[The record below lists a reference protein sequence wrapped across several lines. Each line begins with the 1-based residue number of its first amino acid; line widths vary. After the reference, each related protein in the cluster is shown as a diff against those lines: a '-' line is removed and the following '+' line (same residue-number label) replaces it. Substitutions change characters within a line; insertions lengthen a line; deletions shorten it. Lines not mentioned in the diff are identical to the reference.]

1 MIRSFLNENNRVP
14 ESLLPRTSYVRHCN
28 GVLFTYEPPRKI
40 EYAVLVF
47 GIIDFI
53 PQVYYLFEGNKA
65 MQAEREA
72 MKSKVFF
79 VPVQESDGVSTV
91 QSKLRDVLRKSG
103 LLDCVRPNDK
113 AVIKMHFG
121 EQDNTGFVRPEYVR
135 TIVDLIAEKKAS
147 ATLSDTNTLYVGRRV
162 RSDEHEKLAR
172 EHGFTKEDT
181 GAPVMVPDERDA
193 GNCTTVGINK
203 TFIKEAKIMKL
214 YRDADVLF
222 GVAHFKGHLVTG
234 FGGALKNIGMGCASR
249 EGKLAQHS
257 TVSPV
262 VYVQKCTGCGE
273 CASASVCPA
282 DAITIVKEKS
292 TIDDTKCIG
301 CASCLAACRFEAIDV
316 NWGQGA
322 GTLQEKMV
330 EYAYAVLHHRKNNV
344 FINVATKI
352 TAECDC
358 LAKDDPRI
366 VADVGILV
374 SSDPVAL
381 DQASFDLV
389 CQKAN
394 GKDVF
399 KESHPKSDSRKQL
412 GHAENLG
419 LGTKKYELIM

>member
-1 MIRSFLNENNRVP
+1 MLPYSKANFYHALQTNARV
-14 ESLLPRTSYVRHCN
+14 YGHCR
-28 GVLFTYEPPRKI
+28 TYELLCKI
-40 EYAVLVF
+40 EYAVTVF

-53 PQVYYLFEGNKA
+53 PQVYYLFKKTKQYGRKGN
-65 MQAEREA
+65 A

-79 VPVQESDGVSTV
+79 VPVQESDNVSTV
-91 QSKLRDVLRKSG
+91 KSKLRDVLLKSN
-103 LLDCVRPNDK
+103 LLECVGPNDK

-121 EQDNTGFVRPEYVR
+121 EEGNTGYVHPEYVR

-162 RSDEHEKLAR
+162 KSDEHEKLAR
-172 EHGFTKEDT
+172 EHGFTEENT
-181 GAPVMVPDERDA
+181 GASVVVPDERD
-193 GNCTTVGINK
+193 CEKCMTVAVNK
-203 TFIKEAKIMKL
+203 TFVKDAKVLRL
-214 YRDADVLF
+214 YREADVLV

-234 FGGALKNIGMGCASR
+234 FGGAIKNIGMGCASR

-257 TVSPV
+257 SVSPV
-262 VYVQKCTGCGE
+262 VYTQKCTGCGE
-273 CASASVCPA
+273 CVPVCQV
-282 DAITIVKEKS
+282 DAITLVNNKS
-292 TIDDTKCIG
+292 SIDNAKCVG
-301 CASCLAACRFEAIDV
+301 CARCIAACRFEAIDV
-316 NWGQGA
+316 NWGSGA
-322 GTLQEKMV
+322 GTLQEKMS
-330 EYAYAVLHHRKNNV
+330 EYAYAVLYGRKNNI
-344 FINVATKI
+344 FINMATKI

-366 VADVGILV
+366 VEDVGILV

-419 LGTKKYELIM
+419 LGTKKYDLVM

>member
-1 MIRSFLNENNRVP
+1 LKRIKQ
-14 ESLLPRTSYVRHCN
+14 Y
-28 GVLFTYEPPRKI
+28 GRK
-40 EYAVLVF
+40 
-47 GIIDFI
+47 GKD
-53 PQVYYLFEGNKA
+53 
-65 MQAEREA
+65 

-79 VPVQESDGVSTV
+79 VPVQESDSVSTV
-91 QSKLRDVLRKSG
+91 QSKLREVLRKSS
-103 LLDCVRPNDK
+103 LLECIGPNGR

-121 EQDNTGFVRPEYVR
+121 EEGNIGYVRPEYVR

-162 RSDEHEKLAR
+162 RSAEHEKLAM
-172 EHGFTKEDT
+172 EHGFTKENT
-181 GAPVMVPDERDA
+181 GAPVVVPDERD
-193 GNCTTVGINK
+193 GEKCVTVSVNK
-203 TFIKEAKIMKL
+203 TFVKDAKVLKL
-214 YRDADVLF
+214 YREADILV

-234 FGGALKNIGMGCASR
+234 FGGAIKNIGMGCASR

-257 TVSPV
+257 SVSPI
-262 VYVQKCTGCGE
+262 VYTQKCTGCGE
-273 CASASVCPA
+273 CVTVCPA

-292 TIDDTKCIG
+292 TIDSAKCIG

-330 EYAYAVLHHRKNNV
+330 EYAYAVLHGRKNNI

-366 VADVGILV
+366 VDDVGILV

-389 CQKAN
+389 CQKA
-394 GKDVF
+394 GGRDVF
-399 KESHPKSDSRKQL
+399 KESHPKSDNRKQL

-419 LGTKKYELIM
+419 LGTKEYELVM